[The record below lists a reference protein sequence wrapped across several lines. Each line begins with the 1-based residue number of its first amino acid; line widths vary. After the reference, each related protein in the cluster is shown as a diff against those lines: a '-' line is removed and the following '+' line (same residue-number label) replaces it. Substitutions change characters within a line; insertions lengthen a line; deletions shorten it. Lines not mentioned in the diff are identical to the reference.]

1 MWLLSCLKYRVLY
14 KTSKI
19 TVMESTVTRFEST
32 LLSKNIQPADITK
45 NYTGLPRKHI
55 RICTFYCSCFLSGN
69 KR

>member
-1 MWLLSCLKYRVLY
+1 
-14 KTSKI
+14 
-19 TVMESTVTRFEST
+19 MESTVTRFEST

-69 KR
+69 KRWNYCN